1 MLAGSHATQT
11 SNKTDVP
18 FAYSS
23 ARVRMLKQRML
34 SRADVE
40 RLLTAPSVQAGM
52 RVLAD
57 TEYAS
62 AIAAV
67 GRSDDYELV
76 LSAELQRVYDLV
88 TSFAPQQELLKMWA
102 ARLAFLGLKMLLKAG
117 LQKQG
122 LPDELLPAWM
132 PVERSRLRQTVKLVL
147 EKEADPPADTTGMQ
161 GLEEYLYEGAEA
173 AVKAY
178 RQYEDPEEID
188 HSVDAHFQQ
197 YLIDLTESPDAE
209 FLRGW
214 VVHFADVTNLTTF
227 VRFAVAKRLTESLD
241 RALLPG
247 GSIPAE
253 RILEAYAASEEA
265 QERVEALSKALTD
278 TPYASLLAQ
287 GWRIYQEEGLLYG
300 MERMANRFLREYLD
314 SVRHKPF
321 GMAVVWA
328 YLMAKEREVRLIRLI
343 FAGKS
348 AGLSESQLRERIEY
362 V

>member
-117 LQKQG
+117 LQKQDYPTSFCRRG
-122 LPDELLPAWM
+122 CLWSAADCD
-132 PVERSRLRQTVKLVL
+132 RRLNWCWK
-147 EKEADPPADTTGMQ
+147 
-161 GLEEYLYEGAEA
+161 
-173 AVKAY
+173 
-178 RQYEDPEEID
+178 
-188 HSVDAHFQQ
+188 
-197 YLIDLTESPDAE
+197 
-209 FLRGW
+209 RGG
-214 VVHFADVTNLTTF
+214 FP
-227 VRFAVAKRLTESLD
+227 R
-241 RALLPG
+241 
-247 GSIPAE
+247 
-253 RILEAYAASEEA
+253 
-265 QERVEALSKALTD
+265 
-278 TPYASLLAQ
+278 
-287 GWRIYQEEGLLYG
+287 
-300 MERMANRFLREYLD
+300 
-314 SVRHKPF
+314 RHD
-321 GMAVVWA
+321 GN
-328 YLMAKEREVRLIRLI
+328 
-343 FAGKS
+343 AGT
-348 AGLSESQLRERIEY
+348 
-362 V
+362 